1 MKMKMNI
8 VTPVAGSLCY
18 NDLTK
23 PTIYEGAS
31 FPALYATLPADKSI
45 IFWGTPKTENPTIG
59 QFEVSG
65 SVKQNLISYNI

>member
-31 FPALYATLPADKSI
+31 FPALYATLRADKSS